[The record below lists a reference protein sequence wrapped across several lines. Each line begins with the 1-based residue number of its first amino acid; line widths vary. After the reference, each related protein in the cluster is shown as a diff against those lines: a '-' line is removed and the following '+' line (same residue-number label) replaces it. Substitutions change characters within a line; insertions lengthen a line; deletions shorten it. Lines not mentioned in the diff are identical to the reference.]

1 MRTVNVAAAV
11 IIRDGKI
18 FATERGYG
26 DYKDWWEFPGGKIE
40 ENESPRDAVSREIG
54 EELGVSI
61 GVGDRIYVIEYDYPD
76 FHLHMEAFACTL
88 SGGEIELREHENAL
102 WLDRFCEMAP
112 RRRRDDRIFERQLG
126 RYRFRTVISSFY
138 MCYNLYCEC
147 NERRYTN

>member
-11 IIRDGKI
+11 MIRDGKI

-61 GVGDRIYVIEYDYPD
+61 DVGDRIYVVEYDYPD
-76 FHLHMEAFACTL
+76 FHLHMEAFACTIT
-88 SGGEIELREHENAL
+88 GGEIELREHENAL
-102 WLDRFCEMAP
+102 WLDMESIDSVRWLPADEEMIEYLKDNW
-112 RRRRDDRIFERQLG
+112 DDIVLG
-126 RYRFRTVISSFY
+126 Q
-138 MCYNLYCEC
+138 
-147 NERRYTN
+147 